1 MPRRSQFPSE
11 QKHTGFRDLRAA
23 ALVFVL
29 LLENA
34 DVSPS
39 ERWHKSLRREQ
50 NSLFAAEA
58 QQIEHDDEHDLT

>member
-1 MPRRSQFPSE
+1 
-11 QKHTGFRDLRAA
+11 
-23 ALVFVL
+23 VFVL